1 MIFSTKAHLL
11 VVILSALVFTSSLA
25 TQEKA
30 LINTFNSPH
39 AHLWGVDETSARWT
53 GGFWGGRFDVCWES
67 SALDGVRID
76 GVIIPADMK
85 SRPETIVMGGCE
97 MSSLVGESDRL
108 FGTAWGGSL
117 YRELDTARRK
127 VSARLIPYFAL
138 GNCGHSEMTVWMPLE
153 RN

>member
-1 MIFSTKAHLL
+1 MIFSTKAPLL

-25 TQEKA
+25 AQEKA

-53 GGFWGGRFDVCWES
+53 GGFWGGRFDVCRES

-76 GVIIPADMK
+76 DVTLPADMK
-85 SRPETIVMGGCE
+85 FRPETIVMGGRE
-97 MSSLVGESDRL
+97 MSSLVGESDCL
-108 FGTAWGGSL
+108 FEPAWGESL

-138 GNCGHSEMTVWMPLE
+138 GNCGHSEMTVRMPLE